1 MLDILFPLLQSGS
14 GAAPAGAMGGGSS
27 MLIFLLLMIL
37 IFYFF
42 MIRPQQKK
50 QKKIEEARNSLQRGD
65 KVVTIGGIHGKIVD
79 VKDRTFTLE
88 IAHDVRIEVDKAA
101 ISFNE
106 ADLSGKSEAK
116 KEEEKSENNE

>member
-1 MLDILFPLLQSGS
+1 
-14 GAAPAGAMGGGSS
+14 
-27 MLIFLLLMIL
+27 
-37 IFYFF
+37 

-65 KVVTIGGIHGKIVD
+65 KVVTIGGIHGKITD
-79 VKDRTFTLE
+79 IKDNTFTIE

-106 ADLSGKSEAK
+106 ATLNQKPEAK
-116 KEEEKSENNE
+116 KEEKKEENE